1 MAGWLNLNRNIKKT
15 KKYNDCLWNIWKTE
29 KPIWLD
35 VSTSVLYFRTFSL
48 LFIFRIQYAILVRF
62 HGSWYVSLRC
72 SATSIIFGSHNVAYP
87 CATYGSHMK
96 PLRLT
101 RWLAIRLIGWYEIP
115 RTSLATLETLKCDR
129 CTIFPNIRN
138 SNSKFKF
145 RLGKSIPAA
154 IYTLFLTR

>member
-1 MAGWLNLNRNIKKT
+1 MFNVKYMENRKT
-15 KKYNDCLWNIWKTE
+15 DFIGC
-29 KPIWLD
+29 
-35 VSTSVLYFRTFSL
+35 TSVLYFRTFSL

-62 HGSWYVSLRC
+62 HGSWYVSLRR
-72 SATSIIFGSHNVAYP
+72 SATSIISGIYSHNVAYP

-101 RWLAIRLIGWYEIP
+101 RWLAKRLIGWHEIP

-129 CTIFPNIRN
+129 YAIFPNIRN

-145 RLGKSIPAA
+145 RIGKSIPAA